1 MELWNGVEEGNHS
14 EPNEINNV
22 CKEFVINIVRVQSLS
37 HVRIFAAP
45 WTVACQAPLSM
56 GFPR

>member
-22 CKEFVINIVRVQSLS
+22 RKEFVINIVRVQSLS